1 MFARTAF
8 ALLAAA
14 TAAPSPPTP
23 SRPSSHTAAAVQ
35 REATPPVPATTTAAT
50 AIPIPEQIMQL
61 PPALHTLLQQ
71 RIDRGA
77 DAEHRLQQLVA
88 LAFDAN
94 GLDLQYDPKATHS
107 VAESYATRHV
117 NCLSFTLLFVAMA
130 RDIGLQAQVQE
141 VRRVLSWYEDGNAL
155 YNVGHVNAGVRV
167 DSGRGSID
175 LDRSVLMDRRGPQP
189 ISDRRALAHYYNN
202 RGAELMVDGDVDGAR
217 AHLAMALQ
225 MDPRFAGAW
234 NNQGVLAMRDGD
246 STAAARDY
254 AKALEID
261 PEHLPALSNAVG
273 LARRLGDGTR
283 EAALQRQM
291 EQVRQRDPF
300 QQYLLGNE
308 AERRQ
313 DYAAA
318 IAYYRHALHLYD
330 GAHLLYFA
338 LARAYLHSGD
348 TRRATAALRE
358 AMAHADPATQPR
370 YQGKLDAL
378 RRLSSTARP
387 LR

>member
-1 MFARTAF
+1 MFAWTAF

-14 TAAPSPPTP
+14 TAAPSPPIP

-50 AIPIPEQIMQL
+50 AVPIPEQIMQL
-61 PPALHTLLQQ
+61 PPALHALLQQ

-130 RDIGLQAQVQE
+130 RDVGLQAQVQE

-234 NNQGVLAMRDGD
+234 NNRGVLAMRDGD
-246 STAAARDY
+246 SAAAARDY

-313 DYAAA
+313 DYPAA

>member
-1 MFARTAF
+1 MFAWTAF

-14 TAAPSPPTP
+14 AVAAPPMPP
-23 SRPSSHTAAAVQ
+23 SRPAQALQ
-35 REATPPVPATTTAAT
+35 ATPPTAVPTTAST
-50 AIPIPEQIMQL
+50 PIPTPEQIMQL
-61 PPALHTLLQQ
+61 PPALHALLRQ
-71 RIDRGA
+71 RIDPRA
-77 DAEHRLQQLVA
+77 DAEQRLQQLVA

-94 GLDLQYDPKATHS
+94 GLNLQYDPKATHS
-107 VAESYATRHV
+107 VAESYASGRV

-130 RDIGLQAQVQE
+130 RDVGLPAQVQE

-155 YNVGHVNAGVRV
+155 YNVGHVNVGVRV

-175 LDRSVLMDRRGPQP
+175 LDRSVLMDRRGPHP

-202 RGAELMVDGDVDGAR
+202 RGAELMVDGDLDGAR
-217 AHLAMALQ
+217 AHLAMAMQ

-234 NNQGVLAMRDGD
+234 NNQGVLAVRDGD
-246 STAAARDY
+246 SAAAARDY
-254 AKALEID
+254 AKALQID
-261 PEHLPALSNAVG
+261 PEHLPALSNALA
-273 LARRLGDGTR
+273 LARRLGDGAR
-283 EAALQRQM
+283 AAALQTQM
-291 EQVRQRDPF
+291 ARVRQRDPF
-300 QQYLLGNE
+300 QQYLLGTE
-308 AERRQ
+308 AEQRQ

-387 LR
+387 PR

>member
-1 MFARTAF
+1 
-8 ALLAAA
+8 
-14 TAAPSPPTP
+14 
-23 SRPSSHTAAAVQ
+23 
-35 REATPPVPATTTAAT
+35 
-50 AIPIPEQIMQL
+50 MQL

>member
-1 MFARTAF
+1 MFAWTAF
-8 ALLAAA
+8 ALLATAA
-14 TAAPSPPTP
+14 AAPSPPMP
-23 SRPSSHTAAAVQ
+23 PPRAAEAAQAAA
-35 REATPPVPATTTAAT
+35 PVPAPTAAPT
-50 AIPIPEQIMQL
+50 PTPEQILQL
-61 PPALHTLLQQ
+61 PPALHALLQQ
-71 RIDRGA
+71 RIERNA

-94 GLDLQYDPKATHS
+94 GLNLQYDPKATHS
-107 VAESYATRHV
+107 VAESYATRRV

-155 YNVGHVNAGVRV
+155 YNVGHVDAGVRV

-202 RGAELMVDGDVDGAR
+202 RGAELMVDGDLEGAR

-246 STAAARDY
+246 SAAAARDY

-273 LARRLGDGTR
+273 LARRLGDSTR
-283 EAALQRQM
+283 EAVLQRQM

-313 DYAAA
+313 DYTAA

-330 GAHLLYFA
+330 DAHLLYFA

>member
-1 MFARTAF
+1 MFAWTAF

-14 TAAPSPPTP
+14 SAAPPPSMP
-23 SRPSSHTAAAVQ
+23 PPHAAEAVQAEAPAAAPMP
-35 REATPPVPATTTAAT
+35 T
-50 AIPIPEQIMQL
+50 PEQILQL
-61 PPALHTLLQQ
+61 PPALHALLQQ

-94 GLDLQYDPKATHS
+94 GLNLQYDPKATHS
-107 VAESYATRHV
+107 VAESYATRRV

-189 ISDRRALAHYYNN
+189 IADRRALAHYYNN
-202 RGAELMVDGDVDGAR
+202 RGAELMVDGDLDGAR

-246 STAAARDY
+246 SAAAARDY

-273 LARRLGDGTR
+273 LARRLGDSTR

>member
-1 MFARTAF
+1 MFAWTAF
-8 ALLAAA
+8 ALLATAA
-14 TAAPSPPTP
+14 AAPSPPMP
-23 SRPSSHTAAAVQ
+23 PPYAAEAAQAAA
-35 REATPPVPATTTAAT
+35 PVPAPTAAPMPT
-50 AIPIPEQIMQL
+50 PEQILQL
-61 PPALHTLLQQ
+61 PPALHALLQQ
-71 RIDRGA
+71 RIERNA

-94 GLDLQYDPKATHS
+94 GLNLQYDPKATHS
-107 VAESYATRHV
+107 VAESYATRRV

-202 RGAELMVDGDVDGAR
+202 RGAELMVDGDLDGAR
-217 AHLAMALQ
+217 AHLAMAVQ

-246 STAAARDY
+246 SAAAARDY

-261 PEHLPALSNAVG
+261 PEHLPALSNAVA
-273 LARRLGDGTR
+273 LARRMGDSPR